1 MNQPWHAA
9 DSEFEGRVPPQAI
22 DAERSVLAAMCLT
35 KEAIARAVERLDEH
49 SFYRESNR
57 RIWSAI
63 LALFERGEAV
73 DLITLREELQRRDE
87 LESVGGATYLT
98 DLFEYL
104 PTAANVDY
112 HAKIVAEKA
121 ILRHLIDSSTSIVEE
136 SYRGAE
142 SAAAIL
148 DRAQQRIFDI
158 SAARAR
164 QGFIPMKQVV
174 METFEIIQNLY
185 DRKSHVTGL
194 ESGFIDLDA
203 KTAGFQKSDL
213 IIVAGRPSMGK
224 TSFCLNIAEHC
235 AIRRQTPVAFFSLEM
250 SKEQVAQ
257 RMLCSQARVDG
268 HRLRTGFLADS
279 EWPALTRAASQ
290 LSEAPI
296 YIDDSPSLSILEVR
310 AKARRLATEVP
321 SLGLIIVDYLQLMRG
336 GDDAENRQQEISR
349 ISQSLKSLA
358 KELTVPVIALSQLS
372 RAVEQRGGDR
382 RPVLS
387 DLRESGAIEQDAD
400 VVIFIYRPELYNP
413 DDEDVRGV
421 AEVVIGKQRNGPI
434 GNFKL
439 AFVSSYARFENLAQ
453 VPQMA
458 EAPF

>member
-1 MNQPWHAA
+1 MNQPWLAA
-9 DSEFEGRVPPQAI
+9 ESETQARIPPQSLE
-22 DAERSVLAAMCLT
+22 AERSVLAAMCLA
-35 KEAIARAVERLDEH
+35 KEAIARAVERLEER
-49 SFYRESNR
+49 SFYRESHR
-57 RIWSAI
+57 RIWMAM
-63 LALFERGEAV
+63 LALFERGEVV
-73 DLITLREELQRRDE
+73 DLITLREELQRRGE
-87 LESVGGATYLT
+87 LESVGGASYLT

-104 PTAANVDY
+104 PTASNVDY

-121 ILRHLIDSSTSIVEE
+121 ILRHLIDGATSIVEE

-142 SAAAIL
+142 PAASIL

-158 SAARAR
+158 SASRAR
-164 QGFIPMKQVV
+164 QGFISMKQVV
-174 METFEIIQNLY
+174 MDTFEIIQNLY

-224 TSFCLNIAEHC
+224 TSFCLNIAEHL

-268 HRLRTGFLADS
+268 HRLRTGFLADN

-321 SLGLIIVDYLQLMRG
+321 NLGLVIVDYLQLMRG
-336 GDDAENRQQEISR
+336 GEDVENRQQEISR

-358 KELTVPVIALSQLS
+358 KELAVPVIALSQLS
-372 RAVEQRGGDR
+372 RAVETRGGDR

-400 VVIFIYRPELYNP
+400 VVIFIYRPELYDQEN
-413 DDEDVRGV
+413 EEVRGI
-421 AEVVIGKQRNGPI
+421 AEVIIGKQRNGPI

-439 AFVSSYARFENLAQ
+439 SFMSSYARFENLAQ
-453 VPQMA
+453 MAQMA